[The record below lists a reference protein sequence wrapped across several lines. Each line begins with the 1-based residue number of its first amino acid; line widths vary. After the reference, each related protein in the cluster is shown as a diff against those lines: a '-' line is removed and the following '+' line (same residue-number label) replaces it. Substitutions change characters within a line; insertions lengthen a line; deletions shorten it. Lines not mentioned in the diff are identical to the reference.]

1 MPTPKARPTRPHPD
15 DPAIIERF
23 SNAIRI
29 GHPISTAAELA
40 GIGDTTARRYLERGA
55 AEAEAEE
62 QGSYRGFWEA
72 FKQAEAA
79 FIDENL
85 QRIQV
90 AAQEPKHWTAAMTL
104 LERRRPQ
111 DFGRNQRIEI
121 ESKSVVLHAALPA
134 LPEQQLLALLQAK
147 LASGRK
153 LLPPPE

>member
-1 MPTPKARPTRPHPD
+1 MVPKP
-15 DPAIIERF
+15 IE
-23 SNAIRI
+23 I
-29 GHPISTAAELA
+29 AAQ
-40 GIGDTTARRYLERGA
+40 

-62 QGSYRGFWEA
+62 LGSYRGFWEA

-121 ESKSVVLHAALPA
+121 EANTTVTHVHQLDTDAAKA
-134 LPEQQLLALLQAK
+134 LAQNILQA
-147 LASGRK
+147 LSESDTRGISEPSTP
-153 LLPPPE
+153 LLSEAAETD